1 MLKNKIIINSFG
13 TEIEL
18 RKQLKYPPF
27 CDIIMF
33 GISSK
38 DEKEVELAAKKIHS
52 ILKKNSNIYKTK
64 IEIYNPVV
72 APISKIK
79 NKYRWRI
86 IAKCN
91 LTGSIINLINTTLE
105 EFYKLNFKNTRLIT
119 DINPNNMN

>member
-1 MLKNKIIINSFG
+1 MINFFG

-38 DEKEVELAAKKIHS
+38 DKQEVEKAAKKLHS
-52 ILKKNSNIYKTK
+52 ILKKNSSIYKTK
-64 IEIYNPVV
+64 IDIYNPVV

-79 NKYRWRI
+79 NKYRWRML
-86 IAKCN
+86 AKCN
-91 LTGSIINLINTTLE
+91 LSTSVINLINITLDE
-105 EFYKLNFKNTRLIT
+105 YYKLNFKNTRIIT